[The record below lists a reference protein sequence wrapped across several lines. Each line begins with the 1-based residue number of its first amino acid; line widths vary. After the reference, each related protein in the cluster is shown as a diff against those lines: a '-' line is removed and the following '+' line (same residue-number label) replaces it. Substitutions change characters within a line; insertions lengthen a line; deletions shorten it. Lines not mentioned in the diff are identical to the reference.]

1 MPCSGAIV
9 IFQGGPK
16 TRSMIARIRKPDT
29 FQQVIRNATILRLLP
44 KFLGAMGCVLMLMLF
59 SCHTQPS
66 YTLVSHRYH
75 KPRLGEKTFTLAD
88 LETFSYRKFISQ
100 DPKSPEPKT
109 VVIALHGFCG
119 ASIDYENLGHWLVK
133 EQPSV
138 ALYAY
143 DIRGQGLDPV
153 VERRGDID
161 SPENWFIDLNTFTTL
176 IRRAHPRATI
186 VWQGES
192 MGALILAS
200 TYRYDIAHGR
210 RPGCDAIVITSPVVG
225 IRGDFPLWKK
235 ESLRL
240 IARVFPAARLSLD
253 TLSGG
258 HKVQMT
264 ANSTHSEQSE
274 TNAWHIERHTLRLLL
289 SLSDM
294 IDQMKTNAAHFRVPT
309 LVVHGG
315 KDYFSDNSDVMSFYQ
330 QLCQAPEKKRLFYPE
345 AHHLLMYD
353 AQKDLVIQ
361 DIGTWLADL
370 PPPRK
375 TAKVQ
380 R

>member
-1 MPCSGAIV
+1 ME
-9 IFQGGPK
+9 K
-16 TRSMIARIRKPDT
+16 TRSSIARLCKSVT
-29 FQQVIRNATILRLLP
+29 FHPVIRIANSPRLLP
-44 KFLGAMGCVLMLMLF
+44 GILGAMGCVLMLLLS
-59 SCHTQPS
+59 SCQTQPR
-66 YTLVSHRYH
+66 YTLVAHRYD
-75 KPRLGEKTFTLAD
+75 KPRLGEKTFTSAD
-88 LETFSYRKFISQ
+88 SQTFSYRKFISQ
-100 DPKSPEPKT
+100 DPNYPEPKT

-119 ASIDYENLGHWLVK
+119 ASIDYENLGKWLVK
-133 EQPSV
+133 EQPGV

-143 DIRGQGLDPV
+143 EIRGQGLDPV

-161 SPENWFIDLNTFTTL
+161 SPENWFLDLNTFTSL
-176 IRRAHPRATI
+176 VRREHPRATI

-192 MGALILAS
+192 MGALILAN
-200 TYRYDIAHGR
+200 TYRYEIEHGR

-225 IRGDFPLWKK
+225 IRGDFPVWKK
-235 ESLRL
+235 ESVRL

-258 HKVQMT
+258 QKVQMT
-264 ANSTHSEQSE
+264 STSTHSEQSE

-294 IDQMKTNAAHFRVPT
+294 IDQMKASASTFRVPT
-309 LVVHGG
+309 LIVHGG
-315 KDYFSDNSDVMSFYQ
+315 KDYFSDDSDVISFYQ
-330 QLCQAPEKKRLFYPE
+330 NLSQAPEKKRLFYPE

-353 AQKDLVIQ
+353 AQKDVVIQ
-361 DIGTWLADL
+361 DIGSWLGDL
-370 PPPRK
+370 PPLRK